1 MDKPRVS
8 IVGATGLVGREILT
22 LLEQSRLPLSK
33 LTLYASERSAGEE
46 MEYGGEELEVKVL
59 EKDDFLS
66 NTDIALCSAG
76 RSVSY
81 DIKDWVKGTP
91 VVAIDNS
98 SAFRMDAGV
107 PLVVP
112 EVNPE
117 AVKDHNGYI
126 ANPNCSTIQLAV
138 VLKPLQEAF
147 GLERVVV
154 STYQSVSGA
163 GQEAVAELS
172 EQSMALFNQKEFEIS
187 CFPHRIAFNVIPQI
201 GPFLENGYTEEE
213 MKVTNEIRKIFA
225 MPDLGVS
232 CTAVR
237 VPVFT
242 CHAEAVTVQFARDA
256 QVAGVQAVLK
266 EFSGVEVKDDP
277 ASSLYPMP
285 IDTVETEKVY
295 VGRIRRDLSGPRSF
309 NLWIVADNLWK
320 GAALNAV
327 QIAKLVAEG

>member
-22 LLEQSRLPLSK
+22 LLEHRRFPLAE
-33 LTLYASERSAGEE
+33 LTLYASKRSAGES
-46 MEYGGEELEVKVL
+46 MEYRGEELDVKIL
-59 EKDDFLS
+59 EKEDFLS

-76 RSVSY
+76 RRVSY
-81 DIKDWVKGTP
+81 DIKDWVKGTS

-98 SAFRMDAGV
+98 SAFRMDPGV
-107 PLVVP
+107 PLAVP

-117 AVKDHNGYI
+117 AVKEHSGYI

-138 VLKPLQEAF
+138 VLKPLQDAF

-163 GQEAVAELS
+163 GQDAVAELS
-172 EQSMALFNQKEFEIS
+172 KQSMALFNQKEFEIS
-187 CFPHRIAFNVIPQI
+187 SFPHRIAFNVIPQI

-213 MKVTNEIRKIFA
+213 MKVTNEIRKILA

-242 CHAEAVTVQFARDA
+242 CHAEAATVQFARDA
-256 QVAGVQAVLK
+256 QVAGVQAVLE
-266 EFSGVEVKDDP
+266 EFPGIEVKDDP
-277 ASSLYPMP
+277 ASASYPMP
-285 IDTVETEKVY
+285 IDAVETDKVY

-327 QIAKLVAEG
+327 QIAELLVEG